1 MSFHTPS
8 RAAIKQI
15 LKRNKNYFSK
25 ATVAIVEKW
34 YKLEGA
40 YFRRSLR

>member
-8 RAAIKQI
+8 RAAIKRI
-15 LKRNKNYFSK
+15 LERNKNYFGK

-34 YKLEGA
+34 YKLGGS
-40 YFRRSLR
+40 YFHKQ